1 MLKKWP
7 PVAGGRNVITGLTRP
22 ATENIKHGTPEAQ
35 IHERRRKIYDG

>member
-1 MLKKWP
+1 M
-7 PVAGGRNVITGLTRP
+7 ATCGRWEECNNGIDLGP